1 MPKLLIIGGTG
12 SLGNVLVDKYLPKYD
27 ICIYSRDEDKQWRM
41 KNKYNSDRI
50 TFVIGDILNYDR
62 IFSTLAKIQPNYII
76 IASAMKHI
84 DICEQNINESINTN
98 VIGVQNIIKCIDN
111 LKLPLL
117 DCVLFVSTDK
127 ACSPCNVYGTCKAL
141 SEKIIT
147 QKSLDFTT
155 TRFVV
160 VRYGNV
166 INSRGSLLPKFNEI
180 ANNDTKKSFTVT
192 HKDMTRFFMTIHQSV
207 ELVDYALTM
216 GKTGCI
222 FVPILNSHHIIEI
235 ANLFSSKYNKPVEFS
250 GMRPGEKMHEELIND
265 TELQR
270 TYLENGFY
278 VVSHSSHDISEKDKV
293 KIKSYTS
300 LDTLVSVQEMQ
311 VFLNI

>member
-76 IASAMKHI
+76 
-84 DICEQNINESINTN
+84 
-98 VIGVQNIIKCIDN
+98 IGVQNIIKCIDN